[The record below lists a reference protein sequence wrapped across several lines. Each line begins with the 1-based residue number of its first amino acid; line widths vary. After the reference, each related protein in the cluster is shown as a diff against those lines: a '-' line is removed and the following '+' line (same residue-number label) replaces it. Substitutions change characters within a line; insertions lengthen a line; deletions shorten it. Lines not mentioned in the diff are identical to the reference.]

1 MNNILSIKAMVYW
14 VNRFGRTPA
23 DMDYVDFY
31 LNNSNAVE
39 EESSYDEADYIIDYS
54 IKDMQEEIN
63 YMDNVVNTFQLSR
76 RKLFSLGNASKGRI
90 RGNGRRIY
98 TCN

>member
-63 YMDNVVNTFQLSR
+63 YMDNVVNTFHTEDCEDMEELSEQIQS
-76 RKLFSLGNASKGRI
+76 SLK
-90 RGNGRRIY
+90 
-98 TCN
+98 